1 MLFVSLPQNSVT
13 KMASLYY
20 TVIETIA
27 TQHVTVKDIEECIQI
42 LVRMW
47 LVIVSKESLLSKQQ
61 IHSLVLELVKKE
73 EGHEDDSISMNG
85 FVGNC
90 VIQALN
96 PSSMNMQR
104 LMACLFHSCM
114 DSVRTIW
121 EGEMPE
127 CV

>member
-20 TVIETIA
+20 TVIDTIA
-27 TQHVTVKDIEECIQI
+27 NQHVTVKDIEECIQI

-104 LMACLFHSCM
+104 LMDCLFHSFM
-114 DSVRTIW
+114 D
-121 EGEMPE
+121 
-127 CV
+127 

>member
-1 MLFVSLPQNSVT
+1 M
-13 KMASLYY
+13 
-20 TVIETIA
+20 
-27 TQHVTVKDIEECIQI
+27 
-42 LVRMW
+42 
-47 LVIVSKESLLSKQQ
+47 
-61 IHSLVLELVKKE
+61 KKE

-104 LMACLFHSCM
+104 LIAGLFHSCM